1 MHNPLGQ
8 WYPAS
13 SYNPCAPCY
22 DPCGRPV
29 SWVPVFCAPIP
40 DPCGGHYPMT
50 VPHELAVDAATPS
63 QETFIGGKG
72 DVHLTLEYL
81 VDAGAPAPK
90 VTLTFTSGGSTSTW
104 TDSGIAE
111 GYHVKDSFM
120 AVQPGTKV
128 TIEVT
133 GAAARLR
140 WCETICC

>member
-1 MHNPLGQ
+1 
-8 WYPAS
+8 
-13 SYNPCAPCY
+13 
-22 DPCGRPV
+22 
-29 SWVPVFCAPIP
+29 
-40 DPCGGHYPMT
+40 MT

-133 GAAARLR
+133 DAAARLR